1 MQENTGQ
8 IMFDVNI
15 LKFEENIMTIDLIIQ
30 QQKHFQ

>member
-15 LKFEENIMTIDLIIQ
+15 LKFDENIMTIDLIIQ
-30 QQKHFQ
+30 QQKHFK

>member
-30 QQKHFQ
+30 QQKHFK

>member
-1 MQENTGQ
+1 MKENTGQ

-30 QQKHFQ
+30 QQKHFK

>member
-15 LKFEENIMTIDLIIQ
+15 LKFEENILTIDLIIQ
-30 QQKHFQ
+30 QQKHFK

>member
-15 LKFEENIMTIDLIIQ
+15 LKFEENIMTIDLIMQ
-30 QQKHFQ
+30 QQKHFK